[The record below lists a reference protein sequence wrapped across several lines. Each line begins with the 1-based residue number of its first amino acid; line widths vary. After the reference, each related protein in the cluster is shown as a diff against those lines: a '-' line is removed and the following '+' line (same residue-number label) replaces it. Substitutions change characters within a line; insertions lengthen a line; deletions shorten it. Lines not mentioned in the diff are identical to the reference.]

1 MKHTKLVCCI
11 MLIAF
16 ALLPS
21 MTEAQTKNSTNEAVK
36 AAKMALKK
44 AQVKAEQARQNSGQS
59 TAFFVFGTKK
69 ELKEQNIL
77 DHDEVL
83 QSNFNMDYFTKID
96 IRIDKEI
103 KLYSSLAEILTN
115 HPSGSYTLQ
124 RDAKKQYVLRITDPQ
139 RFWSTN
145 KYLVILVG
153 EQARQNSSL
162 SEVDLSKEIQARQNS
177 GQAETQKLADNKIY
191 DVVEE
196 MPQFPGGPSAM
207 FEYLSKSI
215 HYPKEA
221 EEKVIQGRVI
231 VNFVVEPD
239 GSISNVKVSKSVDPL
254 LNKEAVRVVESMP
267 HWIPGK
273 QNGNA
278 VRVKYTAP
286 VTFKLQ

>member
-1 MKHTKLVCCI
+1 MKHIKLVSCI

-21 MTEAQTKNSTNEAVK
+21 MTEAQSNNNTDEAIKV
-36 AAKMALKK
+36 AIMALNKL
-44 AQVKAEQARQNSGQS
+44 QLQAPS
-59 TAFFVFGTKK
+59 
-69 ELKEQNIL
+69 
-77 DHDEVL
+77 H
-83 QSNFNMDYFTKID
+83 SN
-96 IRIDKEI
+96 
-103 KLYSSLAEILTN
+103 
-115 HPSGSYTLQ
+115 
-124 RDAKKQYVLRITDPQ
+124 AKT
-139 RFWSTN
+139 
-145 KYLVILVG
+145 
-153 EQARQNSSL
+153 
-162 SEVDLSKEIQARQNS
+162 
-177 GQAETQKLADNKIY
+177 ETQKLADNKIY

-215 HYPKEA
+215 HYPREA
-221 EEKVIQGRVI
+221 EVKGIQGRVI

-278 VRVKYTAP
+278 VRVKYIAP